1 MLPAADVVGVDVL
14 AVASASSSNRACSG
28 LETVWERVG
37 GAGARR
43 FFERRF
49 RNRSGPRPVP
59 TDDSNEVREKKRKP
73 TGKIEIDIYAK

>member
-49 RNRSGPRPVP
+49 RNKSGPRPVP
-59 TDDSNEVREKKRKP
+59 TNDSNKP
-73 TGKIEIDIYAK
+73 TGKIEIDIDRYAK